1 MHFTNVLKYS
11 AQDED
16 FTKSRNGEKKK
27 GMAQSQ
33 VSKVRIRKPL
43 IRLEKQRRG
52 RKKLPLDK
60 EIAQAAGIAPSTY
73 SGFKAE
79 KNDKRMSATLAQI
92 VALARYF
99 RVPVE
104 TFFEESPGL
113 FLHELHGVRWKLRGE
128 VSGTREQALRLA
140 AIGVLFGEP
149 IEEIAEWIR
158 RLRESAGFTAAP
170 LDDRELRWMTRGAL
184 GLGLVEFVLSES
196 QDEIR
201 DDDLAS
207 ELCAALQATPDAQE
221 RQLRTPEVAVV
232 RNLASETLTL
242 DPIAPFLIA
251 RVAHRMVADFLRQHP
266 AAFTLGIAG
275 GFHVGTFVRTI
286 GAVSSPFPDTPGSD
300 KRFTIVPLTLE
311 PMFEHRFILADALA
325 GEMVGRVA
333 QLLGPGRVDAPSFK
347 PFGYLVDREIRP
359 LVTDSVIR
367 VRQHYGDL
375 SVAVFGCGDK
385 SEDGWISYML
395 SSLGLTPE
403 PPHTP
408 ETDICLNML
417 SGNAEHTPLPDDGNA
432 KRRFLGVGMQELH
445 RLTASPDKLALLLA
459 SGEKKGLPLSIA
471 LRAGCASAVVCD
483 QLTARAAI
491 EALKKVKRESVQGG
505 RAATPP
511 RKGLG

>member
-1 MHFTNVLKYS
+1 MS
-11 AQDED
+11 
-16 FTKSRNGEKKK
+16 
-27 GMAQSQ
+27 
-33 VSKVRIRKPL
+33 IREPL
-43 IRLEKQRRG
+43 VRLEQQRRG
-52 RKKLPLDK
+52 REKSPLDK
-60 EIAQAAGIAPSTY
+60 DIAEAAEIAASTY
-73 SGFKAE
+73 SSFKAE
-79 KNDKRMSATLAQI
+79 KDEKRHTATLAQI

-104 TFFEESPGL
+104 TFFEENPDL
-113 FLHELHGVRWKLRGE
+113 FLHERHGVRWKLRGE

-149 IEEIAEWIR
+149 IDEIAEWIR
-158 RLRESAGFTAAP
+158 RLRESAGLTAAP
-170 LDDRELRWMTRGAL
+170 LDDHELRWMTRGAL
-184 GLGLVEFVLSES
+184 GLGLVEFILSES

-207 ELCAALQATPDAQE
+207 QLCAALEAEE
-221 RQLRTPEVAVV
+221 RQLPMPQVAVV
-232 RNLASETLTL
+232 RNLASENFTL

-325 GEMVGRVA
+325 GEMVGRAA
-333 QLLGPGRVDAPSFK
+333 QLLGPRRVDAPSFK
-347 PFGYLVDREIRP
+347 PFGYMVDREITP

-367 VRQHYGDL
+367 VRQHYSDL

-385 SEDGWISYML
+385 NDDGWISYML
-395 SSLGLTPE
+395 SYLALTPE

-408 ETDICLNML
+408 ETDVCLNML
-417 SGNAEHTPLPDDGNA
+417 SASAKHTPLPDEG
-432 KRRFLGVGMQELH
+432 KSQRRFLGVELQELK
-445 RLTASPDKLALLLA
+445 RLTANPDRLSLLLA
-459 SGEKKGLPLSIA
+459 SGEQKGLPLSIV

-483 QLTARAAI
+483 QLAARAAI
-491 EALKKVKRESVQGG
+491 EALKTIKKKPAKGG
-505 RAATPP
+505 RAATTT
-511 RKGLG
+511 RDELG